1 MSGAKI
7 DAGKGI
13 VRAFAR
19 FFVEWSRNSALHAML
34 ADGITKLYYTIGEV
48 SALVGEEAHVLRY
61 WETEFSQLRPKKN
74 RSGKRVYTNEDI
86 DLVFRIRRLLRDNK
100 FTIDGARKAL
110 REVDDLPIQLTEERD
125 LRELREFLVHLRDRI
140 REAGG

>member
-1 MSGAKI
+1 
-7 DAGKGI
+7 
-13 VRAFAR
+13 
-19 FFVEWSRNSALHAML
+19 ML